1 MINLFQTTFITQD
14 QSKYQRSFSARLAI
28 KIVVFANALVT
39 SLPARYEQRLRL
51 IDLLK
56 SFGELLK
63 KDDIKGA
70 MWTQQLQNKAVV
82 LTIKLSF

>member
-1 MINLFQTTFITQD
+1 LPPN
-14 QSKYQRSFSARLAI
+14 QSKYQCSFSAKLAI

-39 SLPARYEQRLRL
+39 SLPAHYEQRLRL

-63 KDDIKGA
+63 KDDIKDA
-70 MWTQQLQNKAVV
+70 VWTQRLLNKAVV
-82 LTIKLSF
+82 LTIKLPF